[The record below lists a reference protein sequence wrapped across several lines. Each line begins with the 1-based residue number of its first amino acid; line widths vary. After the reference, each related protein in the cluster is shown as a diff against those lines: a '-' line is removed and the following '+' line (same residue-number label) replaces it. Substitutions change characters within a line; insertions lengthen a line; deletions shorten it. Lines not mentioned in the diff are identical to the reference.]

1 MDPSIEAKDIEIP
14 DREEASPKIIIVSD
28 QSQDQELTKLKFL
41 SRNATATKSETRHH
55 LIMDDLSDPDGNP
68 KTTP

>member
-55 LIMDDLSDPDGNP
+55 LIMTCLTHTEIQS